1 MRLPSARVRSR
12 EREEHCDHNSL
23 LGFSEGVF
31 KPLSLFF
38 FQRNGYHTDSEPEIM
53 RHLIDRV
60 LDLQEDEEEEE
71 IEVNIPTDDF
81 ASNNEELHTLLKSLQ
96 PRIRVFGCGGCGGN
110 TVDRLQSEGL
120 LDEESV
126 RGYAVNTD
134 AQHLLRVGVGNKML
148 IGRTARGRGAGGDPE
163 KGEKAAFESER
174 SLQKAVEDCDLAFV
188 TAGLGGGTGTGS
200 AHVVARL
207 AKEAG
212 ALTVAV
218 VTYPFDSEGTLR
230 RQNAEWGLERLRE
243 VCDTVVVLPNER
255 LLQVDGVR
263 DLPIEAAFR
272 VADELLM
279 RSIAGVTELVTKEGL
294 VNLDFEDLRAVMLN
308 GGGMA
313 MIGLGEA
320 SGPERAAEATHEALD
335 SPLLDIDVS
344 DARGALVNV
353 VGGPSL
359 TLGEAEACA
368 QQIRE
373 CINPYARIIWGATV
387 DPDMGNEIRVM
398 VVLTG
403 VKSQQIFG
411 AAAHQQLRTLSN
423 RTIEFVN

>member
-1 MRLPSARVRSR
+1 MHDCEVALGLFHRVWKTRYQ
-12 EREEHCDHNSL
+12 
-23 LGFSEGVF
+23 FVF
-31 KPLSLFF
+31 C
-38 FQRNGYHTDSEPEIM
+38 RNGYVTDSEPDIM

-60 LDLQEDEEEEE
+60 LELQDDESD
-71 IEVNIPTDDF
+71 TDGTVAKDVPS
-81 ASNNEELHTLLKSLQ
+81 ADNAELHDLLKSLQ

-110 TVDRLQSEGL
+110 TVDRLNAAGL
-120 LDEESV
+120 LDEDSV

-134 AQHLLRVGVGNKML
+134 AQHLIKVGIDHKIL

-174 SLQKAVEDCDLAFV
+174 ALLKTIEDCDLAFV
-188 TAGLGGGTGTGS
+188 TAGLGGGTRTGS

-207 AKEAG
+207 AKDAG
-212 ALTVAV
+212 ALTIAV
-218 VTYPFDSEGTLR
+218 VTYPFESEGTLR

-243 VCDTVVVLPNER
+243 VCDTVVVLPNEK
-255 LLQVDGVR
+255 LLSVDGVR

-294 VNLDFEDLRAVMLN
+294 VNLDFEDLRSVMLN

-320 SGPERAAEATHEALD
+320 SGPDRAQEATFEALD

-353 VGGPSL
+353 IGGPNL

-373 CINPYARIIWGATV
+373 KINPYARIIWGATV
-387 DPDMGNEIRVM
+387 DSSMGSEIRVM
-398 VVLTG
+398 LVLTG

-411 AAAHQQLRTLSN
+411 AAAHQQLRTLQN